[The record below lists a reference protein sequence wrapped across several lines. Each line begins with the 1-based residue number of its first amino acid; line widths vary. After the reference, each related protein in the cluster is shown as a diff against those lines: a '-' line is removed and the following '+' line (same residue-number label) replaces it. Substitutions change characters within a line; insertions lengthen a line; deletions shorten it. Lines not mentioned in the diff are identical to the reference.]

1 MEKETAVYREKLRRY
16 YADNGKLI
24 QYPQKRPMRILALVK
39 IAEQFENGK
48 QYTEKE
54 VNEKI
59 KETIVFNDV
68 ELIRR
73 ELYEYKFLD
82 RQRDGSSYWVRESW
96 RETYRNYLE
105 E

>member
-1 MEKETAVYREKLRRY
+1 MEKEAAVYREKLRHY
-16 YADNGKLI
+16 YNSEGQLT
-24 QYPQKRPMRILALVK
+24 QFPPKRPMRIIALSR
-39 IAEQFENGK
+39 IAERFEAGQ

-59 KETIVFNDV
+59 KGAIAFGDV

-82 RQRDGSSYWVRESW
+82 RQRDGSSYWARESW
-96 RETYRNYLE
+96 RETYKDYQ
-105 E
+105 